1 VLDDQLMSR
10 GSSRPVLLRIKSRR
24 LSFGRREVNENRPF
38 TGLVDDVQVYNTALT
53 TAQIQAT
60 YNAGLCP

>member
-10 GSSRPVLLRIKSRR
+10 GSSRPVLLGIKSRR
-24 LSFGRREVNENRPF
+24 LRSSWQEVNENRPF

-53 TAQIQAT
+53 TAQIQAI